1 MQSVVGYRPV
11 VAFRVKV
18 RKLERTIGES
28 MASVSRMQ
36 GRYLRVWNLAA
47 VAAITIVGCYLR
59 GPDPTV
65 ELVES
70 PVGPFE
76 VETVLVPSTVD
87 GFGGGEIYYPVD
99 EDYSFGGIAVVPGFG
114 IDRSRLEWYGPRL
127 ASHGF
132 VVFLIETNSVWDVP
146 DQRGEQLIAALDY
159 MTTQSAVV
167 DVVDP
172 KRLAVMG
179 YSFGGG
185 GVIHATRLKPDLK
198 AAIPLAMWFWD
209 NDQSASTVPHLLI
222 SCEIDFENDAH
233 TGAVYESLPASTPR
247 AMMEIAGA
255 DHQCITQDGSTEQQ
269 KTAIARMMI
278 SFLKR
283 HVDGDGRYEQFICP
297 EEGTAI
303 ASRFECDQAVP

>member
-1 MQSVVGYRPV
+1 M
-11 VAFRVKV
+11 KV
-18 RKLERTIGES
+18 RRIEEATTGWMGRGARERKRRPP
-28 MASVSRMQ
+28 ARNLVSV
-36 GRYLRVWNLAA
+36 AA
-47 VAAITIVGCYLR
+47 VIIVGCYLR

-70 PVGPFE
+70 PVGPFD

-114 IDRSRLEWYGPRL
+114 IDRSRLEWLGPRL

-132 VVFLIETNSVWDVP
+132 VTFLIETNTVWDTP
-146 DQRGEQLIAALDY
+146 DQRGEQLLAALDY
-159 MTTQSAVV
+159 MTTESLVV

-172 KRLAVMG
+172 RRLAVMG

-198 AAIPLAMWFWD
+198 AAVPLAMWFWD

-233 TGAVYESLPASTPR
+233 TGAVYESLPDSTPK

-255 DHQCITQDGSTEQQ
+255 DHQCVTQDGSTEEQ

-283 HVDGDGRYEQFICP
+283 HMDGDGRYEQFICP
-297 EEGTAI
+297 ENGTTI
-303 ASRFECDQAVP
+303 ASRFECDEAVP

>member
-1 MQSVVGYRPV
+1 M
-11 VAFRVKV
+11 KV
-18 RKLERTIGES
+18 RRIEETTTDWMGRGARETRRRPPARSLV
-28 MASVSRMQ
+28 SV
-36 GRYLRVWNLAA
+36 AA
-47 VAAITIVGCYLR
+47 VVIVGCYLR

-76 VETVLVPSTVD
+76 VETVLVPATVD
-87 GFGGGEIYYPVD
+87 GFGGGEIDYPVD

-114 IDRSRLEWYGPRL
+114 IDRSQLEWYGPRL

-159 MTTQSAVV
+159 MTTESSVV

-209 NDQSASTVPHLLI
+209 NDQSASAVPHLLI

-233 TGAVYESLPASTPR
+233 TGAVYDSLPDSTPK

-255 DHQCITQDGSTEQQ
+255 DHQCITQDGSTQEQ

-278 SFLKR
+278 SSLKR
-283 HVDGDGRYEQFICP
+283 HMDGDGRYEPFICP
-297 EEGTAI
+297 EEGASI
-303 ASRFECDQAVP
+303 ASRFKCDEAVP